1 MVGLSVAALPNS
13 LHGSQAGTTGTEKS
27 PGTFSG
33 MPADLHRMRVIFP
46 DRWSAFLRNHFRNAR
61 HVQFFFD
68 VDDRTARNW
77 WHGVTGPS
85 AFAVVAAASV
95 NPAVIP
101 WMMGEA
107 A

>member
-1 MVGLSVAALPNS
+1 MSMVGRSVAALPNS
-13 LHGSQAGTTGTEKS
+13 FIGSQAGTTNAEKS

-77 WHGVTGPS
+77 WTVSLARQPS
-85 AFAVVAAASV
+85 LSSLRLASTLRSSR
-95 NPAVIP
+95 
-101 WMMGEA
+101 G
-107 A
+107 